1 MRDTKNSLYYYI
13 FHTQYGYLG
22 LASSDKGLRAVVLP
36 QKNKNLVY
44 KKLISNLNDKEVVL
58 VKNKVKLNNYY
69 VQILGYFNGISKSF
83 RVKLDL
89 QGYSDFSKK
98 VWEITQEIPYGET
111 RSYSWIA
118 ERFCSPDFT
127 VRNIYSRKKIPG
139 YYLSRAVGNAL
150 GKNPIPIIIPCHRV
164 LKKDGSL
171 GGFSSGLSWKRFLL
185 DLEKNN
191 MRKYNC
197 KFSRQSSKYS
207 SP

>member
-1 MRDTKNSLYYYI
+1 MRNTKNSLYYYI

-36 QKNKNLVY
+36 N
-44 KKLISNLNDKEVVL
+44 
-58 VKNKVKLNNYY
+58 KNKVVVKKKLLSMSVDTETILIENKSKLNSYY
-69 VQILGYFNGISKSF
+69 RQICDYFRGISKTF
-83 RVKLDL
+83 YLKLDL
-89 QGYSDFSKK
+89 RGYSDFSQS
-98 VWEITQEIPYGET
+98 VWRVVQRIPYGET

-118 ERFCSPDFT
+118 KEIGKSK
-127 VRNIYSRKKIPG
+127 SA
-139 YYLSRAVGNAL
+139 RAIGNAL

-171 GGFSSGLSWKRFLL
+171 GGFSSGLGWKRFLL